1 MQLLVA
7 GLSMGS
13 VYALVALG
21 LVLVFKGTGIIN
33 FAQGEFLT
41 VGAYIGLVLS
51 VVLKLP
57 YWQIFLLTILLA
69 AVFGVVIERGLIRPL
84 MRAPAFTIV
93 VATLAIGLI
102 IKNALR
108 LGWQESVSM
117 IPSPFGDLPLRIG
130 DINLN
135 RQYLW
140 VIAVSLAI
148 MASLALFFR
157 LSLLGKAMR
166 AVSQN
171 QEAARLMGIRVRRV
185 VAGTLPIGALWA
197 GLP

>member
-108 LGWQESVSM
+108 L
-117 IPSPFGDLPLRIG
+117 
-130 DINLN
+130 
-135 RQYLW
+135 
-140 VIAVSLAI
+140 
-148 MASLALFFR
+148 
-157 LSLLGKAMR
+157 
-166 AVSQN
+166 
-171 QEAARLMGIRVRRV
+171 
-185 VAGTLPIGALWA
+185 
-197 GLP
+197 